1 MSNRQRPGKRERET
15 SVKAAI
21 RTVRNAKMDATRKVI
36 AELREE
42 QRLARG
48 YGKSSANRDK
58 LKGGTGSVGFYG
70 GRGYGSPKGPTGPL
84 TEDKLGR
91 MTPDM
96 ATPRNTGAVVP
107 RPNGPTSTR
116 FAEDTFPVE
125 KPSLTVLRRKG
136 EAGKNDGWRKHG
148 TVRVRLPDPTA
159 KK

>member
-21 RTVRNAKMDATRKVI
+21 RKVRNAKMDAARKVI

-42 QRLARG
+42 QRLAKG

-70 GRGYGSPKGPTGPL
+70 GRGYYSERAAMPGNGTI
-84 TEDKLGR
+84 GR
-91 MTPDM
+91 MTPDE
-96 ATPRNTGAVVP
+96 ATDRKTATLPFKATAP
-107 RPNGPTSTR
+107 ASSR

-125 KPSLTVLRRKG
+125 KPSLTVERRASKR
-136 EAGKNDGWRKHG
+136 ERFKVIGK
-148 TVRVRLPDPTA
+148 VQVRLPDPA
-159 KK
+159 KL